1 MVDPYKTDKRPRF
14 PRILVEVLEE
24 KKESENDGLWK
35 PLLKEDKDLQKQVKQ
50 KEREKQEELQQDI
63 FSTGKLDRT
72 LEDIL

>member
-14 PRILVEVLEE
+14 PRIVAEVLEE

-35 PLLKEDKDLQKQVKQ
+35 PLLKNDEKLREEVKQ
-50 KEREKQEELQQDI
+50 KEKELEEDLQQDL
-63 FSTGKLDRT
+63 FSSGKLDRT